1 MVFGGFRSIAQ
12 KGVGSFL
19 AFPYS
24 CAWSQA
30 SLTRTDVKYR
40 FVDRLVLRHAEIS
53 KCSEGSPM
61 TNDVAAQLV
70 ILTEALTQIVDLTTL
85 RSKPVAQPADLLDH
99 MSEIAA
105 GALIAAAT
113 YGQLPPFPSE
123 ISRPSET
130 LN

>member
-1 MVFGGFRSIAQ
+1 
-12 KGVGSFL
+12 
-19 AFPYS
+19 
-24 CAWSQA
+24 
-30 SLTRTDVKYR
+30 
-40 FVDRLVLRHAEIS
+40 
-53 KCSEGSPM
+53 M